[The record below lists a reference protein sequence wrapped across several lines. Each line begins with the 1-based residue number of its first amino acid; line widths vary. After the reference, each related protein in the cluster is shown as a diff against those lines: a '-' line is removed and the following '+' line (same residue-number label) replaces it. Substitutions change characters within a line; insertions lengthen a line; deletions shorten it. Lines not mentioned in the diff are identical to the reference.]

1 MLCGCRDYLFPF
13 SRSRNNSGVKITSTA
28 LQTMRCIRLEEGK
41 QRPSYFFLSEFFR
54 HCQKLPDTKNNP
66 ERVEFHLTLCGTN
79 WHKNQIVFRIFIRVF
94 IRVCKS
100 PFIRVFIRV
109 LSSDQNKFFCYE

>member
-1 MLCGCRDYLFPF
+1 MNNF
-13 SRSRNNSGVKITSTA
+13 SFI
-28 LQTMRCIRLEEGK
+28 
-41 QRPSYFFLSEFFR
+41 FFLFFLFSLTGCSYITGPEGFFPETKNDFFDEKLSEDL
-54 HCQKLPDTKNNP
+54 KLPDTKNNP

-109 LSSDQNKFFCYE
+109 LFSDQN

>member
-1 MLCGCRDYLFPF
+1 MKSNLTTTEKKLIENIARKEGTRPED
-13 SRSRNNSGVKITSTA
+13 
-28 LQTMRCIRLEEGK
+28 RLIMH
-41 QRPSYFFLSEFFR
+41 Y
-54 HCQKLPDTKNNP
+54 QKT

-109 LSSDQNKFFCYE
+109 